1 MSTVKL
7 RTTDKPQKPDKLK
20 SGLPGD
26 AKQRRSR
33 IKEAIAANR
42 ETLRRLARPAPQHR
56 PR

>member
-33 IKEAIAANR
+33 IREAIAANR
-42 ETLRRLARPAPQHR
+42 ETLRRLAK
-56 PR
+56 